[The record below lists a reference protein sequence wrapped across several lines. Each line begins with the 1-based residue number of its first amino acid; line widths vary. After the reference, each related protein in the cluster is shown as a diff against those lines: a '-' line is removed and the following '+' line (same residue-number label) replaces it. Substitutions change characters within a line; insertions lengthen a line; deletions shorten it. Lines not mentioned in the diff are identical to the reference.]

1 MLGAYSL
8 GWKLGTAV
16 FGAALRLRGDRRGV
30 TAIEYGL
37 IAGAIAVAIIA
48 TVIALGGDIKNLF
61 ATTGN
66 ALNSTTGSAAQ

>member
-1 MLGAYSL
+1 MLRLYVASSNV
-8 GWKLGTAV
+8 KAMAV
-16 FGAALRLRGDRRGV
+16 DALRRLRGDASGV

-61 ATTGN
+61 ATTGS
-66 ALNSTTGSAAQ
+66 ALNSTSGSTL

>member
-1 MLGAYSL
+1 MLRIFLASANL
-8 GWKLGTAV
+8 KH
-16 FGAALRLRGDRRGV
+16 AAIDAARRLRGDASGV

-66 ALNSTTGSAAQ
+66 ALTSTSGSSL

>member
-1 MLGAYSL
+1 MLRIYVAGL
-8 GWKLGTAV
+8 NLKH
-16 FGAALRLRGDRRGV
+16 AALETARRLRGDNTGV

-61 ATTGN
+61 A
-66 ALNSTTGSAAQ
+66 STGSALSSAGSSGTL

>member
-1 MLGAYSL
+1 MLRFLVGCAN
-8 GWKLGTAV
+8 V
-16 FGAALRLRGDRRGV
+16 RAATIAGVWRLRRAESGV

-48 TVIALGGDIKNLF
+48 TIIALGGDIKNLF

-66 ALNSTTGSAAQ
+66 ALTSASGSSP

>member
-1 MLGAYSL
+1 MLRIYVTSL
-8 GWKLGTAV
+8 NLKK
-16 FGAALRLRGDRRGV
+16 AAIDAARRFRGDRSGV

-61 ATTGN
+61 A
-66 ALNSTTGSAAQ
+66 STGSALSSAGSSGTL

>member
-1 MLGAYSL
+1 MLRLYFAGIKGIHASVE
-8 GWKLGTAV
+8 T
-16 FGAALRLRGDRRGV
+16 LRGLRGDRSGV

-61 ATTGN
+61 A
-66 ALNSTTGSAAQ
+66 STGSALSSVSSSSL

>member
-1 MLGAYSL
+1 MLRLYVASSNI
-8 GWKLGTAV
+8 KQSAID
-16 FGAALRLRGDRRGV
+16 ALRRLRGDASGV

-61 ATTGN
+61 ATTGS
-66 ALNSTTGSAAQ
+66 ALQSTTGSSL

>member
-1 MLGAYSL
+1 MLRIYLAGENFVAEAA
-8 GWKLGTAV
+8 G
-16 FGAALRLRGDRRGV
+16 ALRRWRGDRAGV

-61 ATTGN
+61 ESTGS
-66 ALNSTTGSAAQ
+66 ALNSTTSSSL